1 MEYSI
6 YKLEFHT
13 GVHFGT
19 GMLNESTYAFQA
31 DQLFSSLYIE
41 ALKLECATEFYEA
54 VDTGRLLFSDAFPY
68 LQQEYLIPKPMIYVK
83 PLEQGISEQK
93 KLFKKVKYIPI
104 EMLDD
109 FLNGTVQLHED
120 PMKGYGAFV
129 QQTMANV
136 RSEDETLPFRVGSF
150 FYQDGCGLYLVVAYE
165 GMDEKVLLENLLES
179 LSYTGIGGK
188 KSAGMGRFTL
198 KVAKMPE
205 IFEAHLKNKTS
216 RQILLSVALPKE
228 NELESALDKAS
239 YQLLKRSGYV
249 ASVNYADE
257 WKKKKD
263 LYVFSAGSCFE
274 QRFEGDIYDVSDS
287 GKHPVYRYAK
297 ALFLGV

>member
-188 KSAGMGRFTL
+188 KSAGMGKFTL

-205 IFEAHLKNKTS
+205 ILNTFENKTS
-216 RQILLSVALPKE
+216 RQILFGGVT
-228 NELESALDKAS
+228 
-239 YQLLKRSGYV
+239 
-249 ASVNYADE
+249 
-257 WKKKKD
+257 KKKMN
-263 LYVFSAGSCFE
+263 
-274 QRFEGDIYDVSDS
+274 
-287 GKHPVYRYAK
+287 
-297 ALFLGV
+297 